1 MRANETGWRGNS
13 APPVPDQPRKVT
25 PMTLH
30 SEGHQARLLHTMLRV
45 RDLDRALDFYCTSLG
60 MREIRR
66 ETFPEGQFTL
76 VFVGY
81 GEEADSTVIE
91 LTHNWGETAYTHG
104 TGFGHIAV
112 EVADVEK
119 ACSNLAQAGVPVIRP
134 AGPMSHAPIETGQR
148 EMIAFIT
155 DPDGYRIEL
164 VERKRA

>member
-1 MRANETGWRGNS
+1 MIS
-13 APPVPDQPRKVT
+13 
-25 PMTLH
+25 H
-30 SEGHQARLLHTMLRV
+30 SESSPVRLLHTMLRV
-45 RDLDRALDFYCTSLG
+45 SNLDRALDFYCTALG

-91 LTHNWGETAYTHG
+91 LTHNWGENAYTHG
-104 TGFGHIAV
+104 TGFGHIAI
-112 EVADVEK
+112 EVPDVEK
-119 ACSNLAQAGVPVIRP
+119 ACSDLARAGVSVIRP
-134 AGPMSHAPIETGQR
+134 AGPMTYAPVETGHR

-164 VERKRA
+164 IESRHT